1 MSIDNKKININSLS
15 TKYSVEFIN
24 ISKSHLKK
32 NIGIND
38 ILLVDEKVYK
48 LHRLVELIPKTNLI
62 KINANEKSKSFE
74 NIGKIIKKILQFDF
88 KKNNKIIVI
97 GGGIT
102 QDVGSFISSI
112 LFRGVDWVFYPTSF
126 LAQCDSCIGGKTSIN
141 FYNHKNQLGNFKP
154 PKKIFVD
161 TKFLKSLS
169 KKDIRSGIGEMA
181 HYFLVSGEKDTS
193 FFSSNYKKALD
204 QDLKTSAQLIFR
216 CLQIKKY
223 FIEKDEFD
231 KKERLLLNYG
241 HTYGHAIESLT
252 NYKIPH
258 GIAVAHGMNIAN
270 YISFNY
276 GYLNYDDFTKLQG
289 ILIDIYGEFKLK
301 KFNISRYCLILKKDK
316 KNINSNLRTILTR
329 GVGEMFIHEIKM
341 DNFFKKTLNKYL
353 LKH

>member
-1 MSIDNKKININSLS
+1 MSLINKKINIKSLS
-15 TKYSVEFIN
+15 TKYSVEFIR

-32 NIGIND
+32 NIGID
-38 ILLVDEKVYK
+38 DVLIVDEKVYK
-48 LHRLVELIPKTNLI
+48 LHKLAKLIPKTNLI
-62 KINANEKSKSFE
+62 MITANEKSKSFE
-74 NIGKIIKKILQFDF
+74 NLGKIIKKILQFDF

-112 LFRGVDWVFYPTSF
+112 LFRGVDWVFYPSSF

-141 FYNHKNQLGNFKP
+141 FYNHKNQLGNFNP

-181 HYFLVSGEKDTS
+181 HYFLVSGEKDTN
-193 FFSSNYKKALD
+193 FFSNNYKKALD
-204 QDLKTSAQLIFR
+204 HDLKTSAQLIFR
-216 CLQIKKY
+216 CLRIKKF

-252 NYKIPH
+252 NYKMPH

-276 GYLNYDDFTKLQG
+276 GYLNYDNFSKLQS
-289 ILIDIYGEFKLK
+289 LLKDIYGEFKLK
-301 KFNISRYCLILKKDK
+301 KFDIGRYCLILKKDK

-329 GVGEMFIHEIKM
+329 GAGKMFIHEIKM
-341 DNFFKKTLNKYL
+341 DIFFKETLNKYL